1 MVMMVMIVMKM
12 NNKINTKM
20 KRIVPF
26 ILLLGGFAVTFG
38 CFSLPSYLHWKLV
51 PGLSTCQKVLDW
63 ILVVIGLILMVVTTV
78 ITIVL

>member
-1 MVMMVMIVMKM
+1 MITMMTM
-12 NNKINTKM
+12 NFKL
-20 KRIVPF
+20 IVPF